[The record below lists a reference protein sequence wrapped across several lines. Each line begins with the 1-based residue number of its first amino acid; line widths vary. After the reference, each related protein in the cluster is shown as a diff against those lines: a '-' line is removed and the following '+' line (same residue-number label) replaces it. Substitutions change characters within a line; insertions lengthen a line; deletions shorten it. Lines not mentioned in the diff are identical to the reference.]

1 MFNRKSSFYSIEE
14 VKSSRWYEYRS
25 RNIDYKMLRIN
36 FYLRSPVLS
45 INVIMSIMGIYTMQ
59 QHSKQSNTVIV

>member
-25 RNIDYKMLRIN
+25 RIIDYNMLRIN

-45 INVIMSIMGIYTMQ
+45 IKVIMSIMGIYTMQ